1 MMDNYKLN
9 RLAERLE
16 SEDWDAGERGESAPD
31 LSGRIDFG
39 EVERAAMLKGAA
51 YQYEWVRRSRPEIRA
66 GIAARH
72 DALTERIAASHAAV
86 NDFDFIRSW
95 WDDGVELHGEA
106 GKTAGLAK
114 SLADYRES
122 LSMLAIPLEREAGGG
137 APTDEQI
144 ERAVRRASHRAISAA
159 CSIGIRA
166 AQFAATG
173 HTYTE
178 PGGRGDNWGDY
189 LRRDALSLFD
199 AT

>member
-16 SEDWDAGERGESAPD
+16 REDWDAGERGESAPD

-39 EVERAAMLKGAA
+39 EVERASALKGAA
-51 YQYEWVRRSRPEIRA
+51 YQYEWARRSRPEIRA
-66 GIAARH
+66 EIAARH
-72 DALTERIAASHAAV
+72 DALTERIAASPAAV

-122 LSMLAIPLEREAGGG
+122 LSMLTITLERAGGG

-178 PGGRGDNWGDY
+178 PACGDNWGGY
-189 LRRDALSLFD
+189 LRADERAR
-199 AT
+199 TEVV